1 MTNLYPELPVGPKR
15 AATWNKPFTT
25 HVVGPA
31 LELGTLKPST
41 AITES
46 FTLLFMSQYLAT
58 HAQSDWSGMKSIP
71 DGPGDPSAASRF
83 ITEESGSDIAIIT
96 WPEAGETEIWLSSE
110 LPTGYLE
117 SLGIGKVIHAPQ
129 RKS

>member
-1 MTNLYPELPVGPKR
+1 MNNLYPDLPAGPER
-15 AATWNKPFTT
+15 AATWNKPFTV

-58 HAQSDWSGMKSIP
+58 HAQDGSGMNAVP
-71 DGPGDPSAASRF
+71 DGPGDAFYASR
-83 ITEESGSDIAIIT
+83 TVTKESGSDIAIIT
-96 WPEAGETEIWLSSE
+96 WLEAGETEIWFSSE
-110 LPTGYLE
+110 LPAGYLK
-117 SLGIGKVIHAPQ
+117 SLGIG